1 MESSLINNG
10 LQIIGVPQRESG
22 PVVVVGVARGGT
34 SMIAGALAKLG
45 VYMGDQA
52 EAPVFEDV
60 LLSNAMEAGNFDLAR
75 QISNRYAINHK
86 NWGWK
91 RPSSVEY
98 LNELDD
104 ILMPYAYIFIFKD
117 IFSIAKRNT
126 ISMLEDDLLSMDA
139 ANLNYGKCIDF
150 IKNKKPYGL
159 LASYEKTVGNPEAL
173 VGYLINV
180 KHLNPTD
187 YEIKSA
193 MEFIRINPEDY
204 LDSSRITKSEGFLD
218 EVSTDSISGWARYI
232 HSKNPAKVEIFL
244 NNLLIGSVIANESRE
259 DLDSIYESPCAFNF
273 MWPQDILINNEDV
286 LRLRVLNE
294 VVDLNGSPCKLN
306 LKECHDK

>member
-22 PVVVVGVARGGT
+22 PVVVVGVARGGP

-75 QISNRYAINHK
+75 QISNRYEINHK

-126 ISMLEDDLLSMDA
+126 ISILEYTLLTMDL
-139 ANLNYGKCIDF
+139 ANKNYGKCIEF

-159 LASYEKTVGNPEAL
+159 LVSYEKTLANPEAL

-193 MEFIRINPEDY
+193 IEFIRINPEDY
-204 LDSSRITKSEGFLD
+204 LDSSRITKSEGCLD
-218 EVSTDSISGWARYI
+218 DVSIDSISGWARYI
-232 HSKNPAKVEIFL
+232 HSKNPAKVEVLL
-244 NNLLIGSVIANESRE
+244 NDVLIGSAIANEFRE

-273 MWPQDILINNEDV
+273 KWPQGVDICKGDFI
-286 LRLRVLNE
+286 RLRVGNDIQ
-294 VVDLNGSPCKLN
+294 DLCNSPMLINFSKS
-306 LKECHDK
+306 